1 MLWEVSSVQGLCL
14 LFRSGWSHHGEGNG
28 LSQLIACSLLPD
40 GFLLLSSLTLYV
52 ELACNGLFGAGKGSM
67 IAPPDPDRRFT
78 LSKAELVIFNR
89 DVYEL
94 LVDLEILLD
103 MAQVCELILFSSLTL
118 STSFHNFILSPSAA
132 IP

>member
-1 MLWEVSSVQGLCL
+1 M
-14 LFRSGWSHHGEGNG
+14 FRSGWSHQGEGNG

>member
-1 MLWEVSSVQGLCL
+1 M
-14 LFRSGWSHHGEGNG
+14 
-28 LSQLIACSLLPD
+28 
-40 GFLLLSSLTLYV
+40 

-103 MAQVCELILFSSLTL
+103 MAQVCVLILFLFLSIFTFYNFCVFIPFSHVPRPVSSHQEAPDEYVFAPTALE
-118 STSFHNFILSPSAA
+118 
-132 IP
+132 

>member
-1 MLWEVSSVQGLCL
+1 M
-14 LFRSGWSHHGEGNG
+14 
-28 LSQLIACSLLPD
+28 
-40 GFLLLSSLTLYV
+40 

-103 MAQVCELILFSSLTL
+103 MAQVCVPIPFLSI
-118 STSFHNFILSPSAA
+118 STSFYNFYILSPSSM
-132 IP
+132 PRDLSPPTRRPQRNMYLLPLL